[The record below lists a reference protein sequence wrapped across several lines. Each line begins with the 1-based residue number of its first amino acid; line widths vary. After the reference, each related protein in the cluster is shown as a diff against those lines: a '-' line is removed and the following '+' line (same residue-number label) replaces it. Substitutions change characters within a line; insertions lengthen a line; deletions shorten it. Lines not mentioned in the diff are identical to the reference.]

1 MTFYLN
7 FERKKL
13 VKIQNH
19 RPTIILANSVM
30 YQGQKKIE
38 KKMGQEIENQ
48 VNCAPEV
55 GVASFITPLPIA

>member
-1 MTFYLN
+1 MYIP
-7 FERKKL
+7 RAKK
-13 VKIQNH
+13 K
-19 RPTIILANSVM
+19 
-30 YQGQKKIE
+30 E